1 MQAATRHCQ
10 EHVMTKRW
18 LTPARRSIAAFIT
31 RSNVEVGR
39 GSAAPCQVVTPESTV
54 GNSVAGPMGELVRSI
69 TLGRILE
76 PRNRQELPSL
86 AMAAKM
92 NIMHREEEV
101 DQ

>member
-1 MQAATRHCQ
+1 M
-10 EHVMTKRW
+10 
-18 LTPARRSIAAFIT
+18 PGRRAGI
-31 RSNVEVGR
+31 NGR
-39 GSAAPCQVVTPESTV
+39 KLG
-54 GNSVAGPMGELVRSI
+54 GGPHGELVRSI

-92 NIMHREEEV
+92 NIMHREEGV